1 MMSAYEI
8 VKHVSSHNSV
18 YKTIRPS
25 QFVQGSTKEK
35 KQMRFEDSSDVINM
49 YNRLMKNKQHVIKK
63 PEPIVH
69 VVKNNLWSCILFLKD
84 NTSSLLAHDRSKQDV
99 INNLKNE
106 CINQIQI
113 SFREK
118 KNGLK
123 ANELKQL
130 MIEDKDHPDMYD
142 YFSSIFTKNI
152 VLIDV
157 DNLSRTMYGK
167 HALQACE
174 HMIGIIK
181 KGSEYFVIDDVTP
194 KTIASNLYKIHDY
207 EGMNYATLCKVYK
220 VIFDEK
226 RCTKKE
232 MLEKIN
238 ILYL

>member
-8 VKHVSSHNSV
+8 VKNVSSHNSV

-25 QFVQGSTKEK
+25 QFAQGLTKDK
-35 KQMRFEDSSDVINM
+35 KQMRFDDNADVINM
-49 YNRLMKNKQHVIKK
+49 YNRLIKNKQHVKK
-63 PEPIVH
+63 PEPIVQ
-69 VVKNNLWSCILFLKD
+69 VAKNNLWSCILFLKD
-84 NTSSLLAHDRSKQDV
+84 NTSSLLAHDQSKQDV
-99 INNLKNE
+99 IKNLKNE
-106 CINQIQI
+106 CINKIQI
-113 SFREK
+113 SFKEK

-130 MIEDKDHPDMYD
+130 MIDDKDHPDMYD
-142 YFSSIFTKNI
+142 YFSSIFTKTI

-157 DNLSRTMYGK
+157 DNLARTMYGK
-167 HALQACE
+167 PTNE
-174 HMIGIIK
+174 PTIGIIK
-181 KGSEYFVIDDVTP
+181 RGSDYFGIDDVTP
-194 KTIASNLYKIHDY
+194 KTIASNLYKINEY

-220 VIFDEK
+220 IIFDEK